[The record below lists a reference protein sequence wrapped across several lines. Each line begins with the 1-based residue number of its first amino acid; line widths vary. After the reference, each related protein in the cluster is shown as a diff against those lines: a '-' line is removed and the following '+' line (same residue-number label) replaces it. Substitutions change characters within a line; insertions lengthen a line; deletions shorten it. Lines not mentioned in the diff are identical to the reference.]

1 MTIQDILKNRAVLRD
16 GIKADMQKLLT
27 GWGMWMET
35 IEISDV
41 TICSST
47 LFGNL
52 QAEFKQEHR
61 LKAFHMT
68 NKADIEI
75 EERSLK
81 TDS

>member
-1 MTIQDILKNRAVLRD
+1 MTIQDILKNRASLRD

-41 TICSST
+41 TICSSA

-52 QAEFKQEHR
+52 QAEFKQQHR
-61 LKAFHMT
+61 LTAFHLT
-68 NKADIEI
+68 NEADIEI
-75 EERSLK
+75 EERRLK
-81 TDS
+81 SDS